1 MRNIKVLIAD
11 DHNLVREAL
20 ADYMERLPYV
30 KEVRQAINGKEV
42 LKMVKSKVPD
52 LVLMDIMMPE
62 MDGVECSEILLRR
75 YPDIKIIALT
85 AIENP
90 RAIVKMIELGVQGY
104 CLKNMDLEELEKAVV
119 SVIENDFY
127 QNPLIVTIMRNEI
140 ISHKHYDN
148 VLTNYT
154 INERDKRIIKLICEE
169 KTTSEIAETI
179 CLSPRTVEKIR
190 NDLAKKLG
198 VRGVVG
204 LVRFGIQNGYDL

>member
-1 MRNIKVLIAD
+1 MQNIKVLIAD

-42 LKMVKSKVPD
+42 LKMVKSGVPD
-52 LVLMDIMMPE
+52 LVLMDILMPE

-90 RAIVKMIELGVQGY
+90 KAIVKMIELGVQGY
-104 CLKNMDLEELEKAVV
+104 CLKNMDLKELENAVV

-127 QNPLIVTIMRNEI
+127 QNPLIVNIMRNEI

-154 INERDKRIIKLICEE
+154 IDGRDKRIIKLICEE

-204 LVRFGIQNGYDL
+204 LVRFAIQNGYDL

>member
-127 QNPLIVTIMRNEI
+127 QNPLIVNIMRNEI

-204 LVRFGIQNGYDL
+204 LVRFAIQNGYDL